1 MNINPVIFREALHKI
16 PFSKDSWSELISLIK
31 VSTDSQAGV
40 MLITRDQNHDILESH
55 SPDFQISPEVRDA
68 FEKSEWI
75 TAALPENWSKGYLS
89 KGVVL
94 GTDIVPQKKMRQ
106 TPFYNDILR
115 TLDLEYLMA
124 GISMFGEDYRAL
136 LKFFR
141 ADKQP
146 NFSVENA
153 SQLATLMPEI
163 RQMMRFTERL
173 YERMVI
179 ETAASKAGAPRGA
192 ATIIVNTNGEV
203 VHANEDAEKLLSDGT
218 VLSAK
223 QNHLYAIDYM
233 DSKALANLMETA
245 LGNNG
250 TPRQSGSLIG
260 KSSQQGVHQVLA
272 LPIPTE
278 QAPFPWID
286 NLHVAAI
293 VVIDPMRKVRIDSEI
308 LKTLYGITPAEIELV
323 NAMANGIK
331 PVKFAAISGKSVPTV
346 QSQRQSVFQKVAVN
360 NQLELMSVLRD
371 LTISFEE
378 PCKE

>member
-1 MNINPVIFREALHKI
+1 MDINPVIFREALHNI
-16 PFSKDSWSELISLIK
+16 PFSKDSWSDLISLIK

-75 TAALPENWSKGYLS
+75 TAALPENWSKDYLS

-94 GTDIVPQKKMRQ
+94 GTDIVPQKTMRQ

-153 SQLATLMPEI
+153 TQLAVLMPEI

-179 ETAASKAGAPRGA
+179 ETAANKAGAPRGA

-203 VHANEDAEKLLSDGT
+203 VHANKDAEKLLSNGE

-260 KSSQQGVHQVLA
+260 KSSEQDVHQVLA

-286 NLHVAAI
+286 DLHVAAI

-331 PVKFAAISGKSVPTV
+331 PVQFAAISGKSVPTV

-378 PCKE
+378 AM